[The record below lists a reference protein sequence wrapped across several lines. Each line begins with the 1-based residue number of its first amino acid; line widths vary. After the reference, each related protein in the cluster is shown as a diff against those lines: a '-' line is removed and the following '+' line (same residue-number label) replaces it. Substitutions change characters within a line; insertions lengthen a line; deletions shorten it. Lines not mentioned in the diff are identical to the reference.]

1 MVKFVENELLN
12 IKTEVNDMWQLV
24 YQQLNNAYKSVLEV
38 NMELADKV
46 ILREKR
52 VNAFELR
59 IDSDIEDFIA
69 LYNPVAVDLRF
80 ALAMLKINTNL
91 ERIGDYADSIARFV
105 IRTDLKPENKA
116 LFAELQ
122 LEDMFDMVLH
132 MLSTTYDALQ
142 KQDIGLAKS
151 IFDKDETLDIL
162 NKNAIDTLAAYANE
176 HPEDIKLC
184 LEIAGIFRK
193 LERAGDHINNLAE
206 ETVFYIDAEVL
217 KHHKSMLRDSEKENL
232 ENDNKAES

>member
-105 IRTDLKPENKA
+105 IRTELKPENKA

-142 KQDIGLAKS
+142 KQDISLAKS

-162 NKNAIDTLAAYANE
+162 NKNAIETLATYAHE
-176 HPEDIKLC
+176 HPEEIKLC

-217 KHHKSMLRDSEKENL
+217 KHHKSMMA
-232 ENDNKAES
+232 AEEEANG

>member
-12 IKTEVNDMWQLV
+12 IKTEVNDMWMLV
-24 YQQLNNAYKSVLEV
+24 YQQLDNAYKSVLNV
-38 NMELADKV
+38 DMELAGKV
-46 ILREKR
+46 ISREKR
-52 VNAFELR
+52 VNAFELK

-69 LYNPVAVDLRF
+69 LYNPVAIDLRF

-105 IRTDLKPENKA
+105 IRTEIKPEDKV

-122 LEDMFDMVLH
+122 LPDMVDTVLH
-132 MLSTTYDALQ
+132 MLSGTYDALQ
-142 KQDIGLAKS
+142 KHDITLAKS

-162 NKNAIDTLAAYANE
+162 NRNAIDTLAVYAAE
-176 HPEDIKLC
+176 HPESIKLC

-206 ETVFYIDAEVL
+206 ETIFYIDAEVM
-217 KHHKSMLRDSEKENL
+217 KHRQTALL
-232 ENDNKAES
+232 EDNE

>member
-80 ALAMLKINTNL
+80 AMPTA
-91 ERIGDYADSIARFV
+91 SH
-105 IRTDLKPENKA
+105 A
-116 LFAELQ
+116 LSSAP
-122 LEDMFDMVLH
+122 
-132 MLSTTYDALQ
+132 
-142 KQDIGLAKS
+142 I
-151 IFDKDETLDIL
+151 
-162 NKNAIDTLAAYANE
+162 
-176 HPEDIKLC
+176 
-184 LEIAGIFRK
+184 
-193 LERAGDHINNLAE
+193 
-206 ETVFYIDAEVL
+206 
-217 KHHKSMLRDSEKENL
+217 
-232 ENDNKAES
+232 

>member
-24 YQQLNNAYKSVLEV
+24 YQQLDNAYKSVLNV
-38 NMELADKV
+38 DMELADKV

-91 ERIGDYADSIARFV
+91 RFV
-105 IRTDLKPENKA
+105 IRTELKPENKA

-142 KQDIGLAKS
+142 KQDISLAKS

-162 NKNAIDTLAAYANE
+162 NKNAIETLATYAHE
-176 HPEDIKLC
+176 HPEEIKLC

-217 KHHKSMLRDSEKENL
+217 KHHKSMMA
-232 ENDNKAES
+232 AEEEANS

>member
-142 KQDIGLAKS
+142 KQDIDLQNPSSTK
-151 IFDKDETLDIL
+151 T
-162 NKNAIDTLAAYANE
+162 
-176 HPEDIKLC
+176 
-184 LEIAGIFRK
+184 
-193 LERAGDHINNLAE
+193 
-206 ETVFYIDAEVL
+206 
-217 KHHKSMLRDSEKENL
+217 KHWIS
-232 ENDNKAES
+232 

>member
-24 YQQLNNAYKSVLEV
+24 YQQLDNAYKSVLNV
-38 NMELADKV
+38 DMELADKV

-105 IRTDLKPENKA
+105 IRTELKPENKA

-122 LEDMFDMVLH
+122 LEDMFHQPCQIYFRQRRNTGHPEQECHRNLGNIRSRTSRGNQVVPGDSGHLPQTGTCGRPHQQPRRRNRVLH
-132 MLSTTYDALQ
+132 RCRSV
-142 KQDIGLAKS
+142 
-151 IFDKDETLDIL
+151 ETPQVDDGGGRRS
-162 NKNAIDTLAAYANE
+162 K
-176 HPEDIKLC
+176 
-184 LEIAGIFRK
+184 
-193 LERAGDHINNLAE
+193 
-206 ETVFYIDAEVL
+206 
-217 KHHKSMLRDSEKENL
+217 
-232 ENDNKAES
+232 

>member
-24 YQQLNNAYKSVLEV
+24 YQQLDNAYKSVLNV
-38 NMELADKV
+38 DMELADKV

-59 IDSDIEDFIA
+59 IDSDVEDFIA

-142 KQDIGLAKS
+142 KQDISLAKS

-217 KHHKSMLRDSEKENL
+217 KHRKSMVAAASEEDG
-232 ENDNKAES
+232 ND

>member
-24 YQQLNNAYKSVLEV
+24 YQQLDNAYKSVLNV
-38 NMELADKV
+38 DMELADKV

-122 LEDMFDMVLH
+122 LEDMFDMVL
-132 MLSTTYDALQ
+132 
-142 KQDIGLAKS
+142 
-151 IFDKDETLDIL
+151 
-162 NKNAIDTLAAYANE
+162 
-176 HPEDIKLC
+176 
-184 LEIAGIFRK
+184 
-193 LERAGDHINNLAE
+193 AGDHINNLAE

-217 KHHKSMLRDSEKENL
+217 KHHKSMMA
-232 ENDNKAES
+232 AEEEANG

>member
-80 ALAMLKINTNL
+80 ALSSAPI
-91 ERIGDYADSIARFV
+91 
-105 IRTDLKPENKA
+105 
-116 LFAELQ
+116 
-122 LEDMFDMVLH
+122 
-132 MLSTTYDALQ
+132 
-142 KQDIGLAKS
+142 
-151 IFDKDETLDIL
+151 
-162 NKNAIDTLAAYANE
+162 
-176 HPEDIKLC
+176 
-184 LEIAGIFRK
+184 
-193 LERAGDHINNLAE
+193 
-206 ETVFYIDAEVL
+206 
-217 KHHKSMLRDSEKENL
+217 
-232 ENDNKAES
+232 

>member
-24 YQQLNNAYKSVLEV
+24 YQQLDNAYKSVLNV
-38 NMELADKV
+38 DMELADKV

-59 IDSDIEDFIA
+59 IDSDVEDFIA

-105 IRTDLKPENKA
+105 ISTDLKPENKA

-142 KQDIGLAKS
+142 KQDISLAKS

-217 KHHKSMLRDSEKENL
+217 KHRKSMAAAASEEDG
-232 ENDNKAES
+232 ND

>member
-24 YQQLNNAYKSVLEV
+24 YQQLDNAYKSVLNV
-38 NMELADKV
+38 DMELADKV

-59 IDSDIEDFIA
+59 IDSDVEDFIA

-132 MLSTTYDALQ
+132 KLSTTYDALQ
-142 KQDIGLAKS
+142 KQDISLAKS

-217 KHHKSMLRDSEKENL
+217 KHRKSIAAAASEEDG
-232 ENDNKAES
+232 ND

>member
-142 KQDIGLAKS
+142 KQDISLAKS

-217 KHHKSMLRDSEKENL
+217 KHHKSMLRDSEEENL

>member
-122 LEDMFDMVLH
+122 LEDMFDMVLTKTPSIH
-132 MLSTTYDALQ
+132 WRHTPTNIPKISSCVWKLQASSANWNVRVTTSTTSPKKLY
-142 KQDIGLAKS
+142 S
-151 IFDKDETLDIL
+151 TLM
-162 NKNAIDTLAAYANE
+162 
-176 HPEDIKLC
+176 
-184 LEIAGIFRK
+184 RK
-193 LERAGDHINNLAE
+193 
-206 ETVFYIDAEVL
+206 Y
-217 KHHKSMLRDSEKENL
+217 
-232 ENDNKAES
+232 